1 MKKKFIYEK
10 EVPLS
15 KTEIKIGFP
24 LIKKIYSGKS
34 KYQEIDIVELDFW
47 GKTLFLDKILQT
59 CEKDEFVYHEM
70 ITHFPLFSCD
80 KPKKVLI
87 IGGGDGGVLKQALK
101 HKSVDQ
107 VLMIEL
113 DNKVVELCQK
123 HLLEISGNAFKDKRS
138 KVIIDDGQKII
149 DNYTNYFDVII
160 LDLPDPYENC
170 KNLISVDFYKK
181 IKKALIKNGTVSVQ
195 SGSFTSQIELVSMIN
210 KRLKK
215 VFKFVEPIR
224 VCVPSYQAGEFS
236 LTMASDFNFKNIEVK
251 ELKKK
256 SEKMK
261 FKYWSPEVHLA
272 SMVIPKYIHNELKK

>member
-15 KTEIKIGFP
+15 KAEVRIGFP

-59 CEKDEFVYHEM
+59 CEKDEFVCHEM
-70 ITHFPLFSCD
+70 ITCFPLFSCN
-80 KPKKVLI
+80 KPRKVLI
-87 IGGGDGGVLKQALK
+87 IGGGDGGVLKQALR
-101 HKSVDQ
+101 HKSVEQ
-107 VLMIEL
+107 VLMVEL

-123 HLLEISGNAFKDKRS
+123 YLPEISGNAFKDKRS
-138 KVIIDDGQKII
+138 EVIIDDGQKII

-170 KNLISVDFYKK
+170 KDLISVNFYKK
-181 IKKALIKNGTVSVQ
+181 IKKALTKNGIVSVQ

-256 SEKMK
+256 SEKME

-272 SMVIPKYIHNELKK
+272 SMVIPKYIYNELKK